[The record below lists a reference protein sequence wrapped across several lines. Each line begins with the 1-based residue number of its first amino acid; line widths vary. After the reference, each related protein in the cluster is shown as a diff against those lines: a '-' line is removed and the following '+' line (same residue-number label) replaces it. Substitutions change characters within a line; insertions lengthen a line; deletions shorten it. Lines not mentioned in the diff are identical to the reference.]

1 MKQFISILIAAAM
14 LAVSGPAGAEQLV
27 REFKGS
33 RTTETA
39 EFEVKAPWLID
50 WRVNSEFEESMG
62 LAIVLLNATAGTHAG
77 TVVKTKYR
85 GDGLRLMDEG
95 GRFRLKVDAV
105 LANWTIRVIQLT
117 REEAEAYTP
126 KNTEPF

>member
-1 MKQFISILIAAAM
+1 MKQLFSLLIAAVA
-14 LAVSGPAGAEQLV
+14 LITSDTVSAEQLV

-50 WRVNSEFEESMG
+50 WRVNSDYEESMG
-62 LAIVLLNATAGTHAG
+62 LAIVLLNAPSGTHAG

-85 GDGLRLMDEG
+85 GDGLRMMEAG
-95 GRFRLKVDAV
+95 GRYRLKVDSV
-105 LANWTIRVIQLT
+105 LANWTVRIIQLT
-117 REEAEAYTP
+117 PEEAEAYTP
-126 KNTEPF
+126 KETSPF

>member
-1 MKQFISILIAAAM
+1 MKRILIIAISLAAVVLTGNAW
-14 LAVSGPAGAEQLV
+14 GEQLL

-39 EFEVKAPWLID
+39 EFEVDAPWLID
-50 WRVNSEFEESMG
+50 WRVNSEFPESMG
-62 LAIVLLNATAGTHAG
+62 MSIILLEAPAGIHAG

-85 GDGLRLMDEG
+85 GNGLRLMDEG

-105 LANWTIRVIQLT
+105 LANWTVRIIQLT
-117 REEAEAYTP
+117 PGEAEAYTP
-126 KNTEPF
+126 KNEPAF